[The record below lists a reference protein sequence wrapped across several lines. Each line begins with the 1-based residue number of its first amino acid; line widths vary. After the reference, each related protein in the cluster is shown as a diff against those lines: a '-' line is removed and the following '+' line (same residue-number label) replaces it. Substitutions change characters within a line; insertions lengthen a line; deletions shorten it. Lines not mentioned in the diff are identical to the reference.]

1 MVIQMMINAHTDFL
15 PKACMCVALALLVML
30 TTVPAFAQVDLAGL
44 WAARNHEDLEGM
56 LPGDYTGLPINDE
69 ARTRADAGLLSSQA
83 MPERQCIMSTSHSVA
98 RGPQGWQIS
107 SKIVP
112 TSASFLAGRM

>member
-15 PKACMCVALALLVML
+15 PKACMCVALALFVML
-30 TTVPAFAQVDLAGL
+30 TTVPAFAQVDLAGV

-69 ARTRADAGLLSSQA
+69 ARTRADAWLLSYQA
-83 MPERQCIMSTSHSVA
+83 MPERQCIMYTSHYVV
-98 RGPQGWQIS
+98 RGPQSTTATTRRRG
-107 SKIVP
+107 
-112 TSASFLAGRM
+112 FGLRH